1 MSKIILA
8 SSSPYRKA
16 LLERLNVEFT
26 CQSPDLDED
35 SYKQRIS
42 DPVKLAETLA
52 FEKANAIFKPNPDS
66 IVIGSD
72 QLVDFEGEILGKA
85 GDLDRAFNQLKRL
98 SGKSHRLITSFCV
111 LSNDNSYTKTVKTTL
126 TMRQLKDEQIKKYL
140 RFDNPIDCAG
150 SYKLELKGISL
161 FDKIETDDHTAIVG
175 LPLLSLGT
183 YLSSIG
189 IPIP

>member
-16 LLERLNVEFT
+16 LLERLNFEFE
-26 CQSPDLDED
+26 CISPDLDED
-35 SYKQRIS
+35 AYKAKIS
-42 DPVKLAETLA
+42 DPIKLAETLA
-52 FEKANAIFKPNPDS
+52 FEKANVIFKQHPDS

-85 GDLDRAFNQLKRL
+85 GNLDNAFQQLKRL
-98 SGKSHRLITSFCV
+98 SGKPHNLITSYCV
-111 LSNDNSYTKTVKTTL
+111 LSKGKKHIQTVKTTL
-126 TMRQLKDEQIKKYL
+126 TMRQLNDEQIKKYL
-140 RFDNPIDCAG
+140 RNDNPIDCAG

-183 YLSSIG
+183 YLSEIGLSI
-189 IPIP
+189 P